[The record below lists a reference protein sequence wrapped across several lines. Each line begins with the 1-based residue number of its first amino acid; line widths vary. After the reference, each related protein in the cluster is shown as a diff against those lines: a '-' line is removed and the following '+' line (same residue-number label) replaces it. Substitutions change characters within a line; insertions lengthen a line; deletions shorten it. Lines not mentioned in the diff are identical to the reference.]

1 MAAATATATRGGGG
15 GEAKKRDEEE
25 EEEKTKKRKIS
36 SLDSSFVAAPTS
48 SKSTLRES
56 LRALDASLRSKLD
69 SISEKL
75 VLTTT
80 TSSSDAAATTTSF
93 KAPSSLT
100 SAIGDAQ
107 EKQQLEERQKG
118 EEKQNKQ
125 RGNNGTGG
133 SSKDKVKNK
142 QDYLQDEM
150 QPWVK
155 PVGASLADPE
165 QGPFIAWCEEH
176 FREVTMADAKKL
188 IPSTSQPRLE
198 EDPDFCTLP
207 EKERSYYKGARSTL
221 FFFQNVFFFSSLS
234 SLSFKS
240 PSVSNSPFLRG
251 YRARAFMRA
260 GMDRSHWQIVKLR
273 ID

>member
-1 MAAATATATRGGGG
+1 MAAATATAPRGGGG

-80 TSSSDAAATTTSF
+80 TTTSSDAAATTTTTSF

-118 EEKQNKQ
+118 EEKQKK
-125 RGNNGTGG
+125 GGG

-207 EKERSYYKGARSTL
+207 EKERSYYEGARSIL
-221 FFFQNVFFFSSLS
+221 FFFFKLCFFSLLSCSLS
-234 SLSFKS
+234 NLFQIHLS
-240 PSVSNSPFLRG
+240 RG
-251 YRARAFMRA
+251 GIARARVYARRGGSLA
-260 GMDRSHWQIVKLR
+260 LANP
-273 ID
+273 

>member
-1 MAAATATATRGGGG
+1 MAAAATAATRGGGG
-15 GEAKKRDEEE
+15 GEGAKKREEE

-36 SLDSSFVAAPTS
+36 SLDSSLVAKAPTS
-48 SKSTLRES
+48 SSKSTTLRES
-56 LRALDASLRSKLD
+56 LRALDASLRSKLE

-75 VLTTT
+75 VL

-125 RGNNGTGG
+125 KRGNNVGTMGG

-207 EKERSYYKGARSTL
+207 EKERSYYEGARSIL
-221 FFFQNVFFFSSLS
+221 FFFFKLCFFSLLSCSLS
-234 SLSFKS
+234 NLFQIHLS
-240 PSVSNSPFLRG
+240 RG
-251 YRARAFMRA
+251 GIARARLCAQGWIFCV
-260 GMDRSHWQIVKLR
+260 GKSLN
-273 ID
+273 

>member
-1 MAAATATATRGGGG
+1 MAAATAQTTRGGGG
-15 GEAKKRDEEE
+15 GGEGAKKREEEE

-36 SLDSSFVAAPTS
+36 SLDSSLVAAPTSS

-80 TSSSDAAATTTSF
+80 TTTTSSDAAATTTTTSF

-118 EEKQNKQ
+118 EEKQKK
-125 RGNNGTGG
+125 GGGGG

-207 EKERSYYKGARSTL
+207 EKERSYYEGARSIL
-221 FFFQNVFFFSSLS
+221 FFFFKLCFFSLLSCSLS
-234 SLSFKS
+234 NLFQIHLS
-240 PSVSNSPFLRG
+240 RG
-251 YRARAFMRA
+251 GIARARLCAQGWIFCV
-260 GMDRSHWQIVKLR
+260 GKSLN
-273 ID
+273 

>member
-1 MAAATATATRGGGG
+1 MAAATAAATRGGGG
-15 GEAKKRDEEE
+15 GGG

-48 SKSTLRES
+48 SSKSTTLRES

-75 VLTTT
+75 VL

-118 EEKQNKQ
+118 EEKQKK
-125 RGNNGTGG
+125 GGGGG

-207 EKERSYYKGARSTL
+207 EKERSYYEGARSIL
-221 FFFQNVFFFSSLS
+221 FFFFKMCFFSSLS
-234 SLSFKS
+234 LFQISVCFKFTFLAG
-240 PSVSNSPFLRG
+240 VS
-251 YRARAFMRA
+251 RA
-260 GMDRSHWQIVKLR
+260 MDRSRWQIVKLM

>member
-1 MAAATATATRGGGG
+1 MAATATAAATRGGGG
-15 GEAKKRDEEE
+15 GGG

-36 SLDSSFVAAPTS
+36 SLESSFVAAPTS
-48 SKSTLRES
+48 SSKSTTLRES

-75 VLTTT
+75 VL

-125 RGNNGTGG
+125 KRGNNVGTMGG

-207 EKERSYYKGARSTL
+207 EKERSYYEGARSIL
-221 FFFQNVFFFSSLS
+221 FFFFKMCFFSSLS
-234 SLSFKS
+234 LFQISVCFKFTFLAG
-240 PSVSNSPFLRG
+240 VS
-251 YRARAFMRA
+251 RA
-260 GMDRSHWQIVKLR
+260 MDRSRWQIVKLM